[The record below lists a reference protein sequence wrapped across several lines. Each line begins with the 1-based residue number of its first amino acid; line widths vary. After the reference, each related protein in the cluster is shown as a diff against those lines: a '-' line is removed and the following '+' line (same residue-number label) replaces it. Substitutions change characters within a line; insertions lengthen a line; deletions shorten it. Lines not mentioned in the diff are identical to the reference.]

1 MLKVFLKGPYL
12 TQSGY
17 GHHARTVYRALKTRK
32 DMFDIYVQPIPW
44 GRTSWLWE
52 DDEERRE
59 FDNCLTKTINYLNSG
74 GKFDMSIQVTVPQ
87 EWEKIAP
94 INIGVTAGIETD
106 KISPKWIEKCLVVDK
121 IITISEHS
129 KNGFLNTV
137 YEAVEEQT
145 GKKVEFKCTTPVES
159 VAYPV
164 LPVEPEKTNFNF
176 TTKFN
181 FLTVAQLSPRKNVG
195 QLLQAFIE
203 TFKDN
208 PDVGLIIKAN
218 SAKNSLIDRRITTR
232 NFKVLLNKFGPRK
245 CKVYL
250 LHGSLSTA
258 EMAALYTDSTVKA
271 LVSTTHGE
279 GYGLPLFEA
288 AYYGLPVI
296 ATDWS
301 GHLDF
306 LYMPTKTKSS
316 RTKMKH
322 MFGKISYELKQV
334 QKEAVWEHVI
344 TKDSKWAFPELGSI
358 KMNLSDVHK
367 DHGRFKK
374 RAKDLQKWIVE
385 NYSEDKIYEDFVS
398 HLAEYH
404 VNVNEEIED
413 LFNEVAV

>member
-17 GHHARTVYRALKTRK
+17 GHHARTVYRALKTRS
-32 DMFDIYVQPIPW
+32 DIFDIYVQPISW
-44 GRTSWLWE
+44 GRTSWTWE
-52 DDEERRE
+52 DNEERRE
-59 FDNCLTKTINYLNSG
+59 LDACLTKTINYLNAG
-74 GKFDMSIQVTVPQ
+74 GKFDMSVQVTIPQ

-106 KISPKWIEKCLVVDK
+106 KISPKWIEKSAVVDK
-121 IITISEHS
+121 IITISEHA

-145 GKKVEFKCTTPVES
+145 GQKLDFRCKTPVES

-164 LPVEPEKTNFNF
+164 LKAEPADVDFNFTTNFNF
-176 TTKFN
+176 
-181 FLTVAQLSPRKNVG
+181 LAVAQLGPRKNVA

-208 PDVGLIIKAN
+208 SDVGLIIKAN

-232 NFKVLLNKFGPRK
+232 SFKALLNKFGPRK

-250 LHGSLSTA
+250 LHGSLSDA
-258 EMAALYTDSTVKA
+258 EMAALYTDKSVKA

-279 GYGLPLFEA
+279 GYGLPMFEA
-288 AYYGLPVI
+288 AYYGLPVL

-306 LYMPTKTKSS
+306 LYMPVKTKSS

-334 QKEAVWEHVI
+334 QKEAVWEHVV

-358 KMNLSDVHK
+358 KMNLLDVHK

-374 RAKDLQKWIVE
+374 RAKDLQKWITE
-385 NYSEDKIYEDFVS
+385 NYSEEKIYKEFVS
-398 HLAEYH
+398 HLEEYD